1 MKPED
6 KERLKKYKPN
16 YNLTY
21 DDIYGKPKVANTN
34 VVYMD
39 ENGNVID
46 DSEAAKKAVITREN
60 DLDMMFEETIGYF
73 QDPSEDSNKKSR

>member
-46 DSEAAKKAVITREN
+46 DSEAAKKASIIQEDELGR
-60 DLDMMFEETIGYF
+60 MIEETIGF
-73 QDPSEDSNKKSR
+73 FEGETPEHKKSR

>member
-21 DDIYGKPKVANTN
+21 DDIYGKPKVAKTK
-34 VVYMD
+34 VTFMD
-39 ENGNVID
+39 ADGKIVD
-46 DSEAAKKAVITREN
+46 KAEDATKVAIVEEDELGR
-60 DLDMMFEETIGYF
+60 MIEETFGYLGG
-73 QDPSEDSNKKSR
+73 SNEDSNKKSR